1 MKAPSGDTLELLI
14 ESELK
19 LLWREATVE
28 APLPERKVRA
38 EEEIIT
44 SNYGPFA
51 AFEKSIQADIDY
63 FWLPLIQSM
72 IDTSSKLRLEH
83 GVPYGQRDSVFKRY
97 FKQMVRDAWQSA
109 VSNAYRVAT
118 SHVVE
123 KTGTL
128 HDYKKRELAERRED
142 YLQKSPESLI
152 EAVEN
157 RLAKA
162 IGETNL
168 KITKMKNEEQK
179 IKHPSPGSD
188 HPSWRLAIVIL
199 VLGFSLLGFWVLPLQ
214 AAIAWLLILVFLLPL
229 MIAGISHGRMP
240 AKDFRQMYIDGLKQ
254 LPLIGQILGTGGTSG
269 RSTGRS
275 GKDKD
280 EPDS

>member
-38 EEEIIT
+38 EEEIIA

-51 AFEKSIQADIDY
+51 AFDKSIEADLDY

-72 IDTSSKLRLEH
+72 IDTISKLRLEH

-97 FKQMVRDAWQSA
+97 FKQIVHDAWQSA
-109 VSNAYRVAT
+109 VSNGYRVAT
-118 SHVVE
+118 SHVAE

-142 YLQKSPESLI
+142 YLQKSPEYLI

-168 KITKMKNEEQK
+168 KITKMKKDQRTQNDTNQAAGQ
-179 IKHPSPGSD
+179 PA
-188 HPSWRLAIVIL
+188 WRLAAVVV
-199 VLGFSLLGFWVLPLQ
+199 VLGIGLLGFWILPLQ
-214 AAIAWLLILVFLLPL
+214 GAIAWLLISVFLLPL
-229 MIAGISHGRMP
+229 IIAGISHEKMRG
-240 AKDFRQMYIDGLKQ
+240 KDFREMYVDGLKQ
-254 LPLIGQILGTGGTSG
+254 LPVIGEFLGIGRASDQSTDKSG
-269 RSTGRS
+269 E
-275 GKDKD
+275 DKD
-280 EPDS
+280 ERDS